1 MAKEAA
7 RKTGVSGSLAVPI
20 LDKHGKVLGTLGVG
34 KVVPYEF
41 SDTEKKRLSE
51 IGDEFVSLL

>member
-1 MAKEAA
+1 
-7 RKTGVSGSLAVPI
+7 
-20 LDKHGKVLGTLGVG
+20 VLGTLGVG